1 MYEGLTNIG
10 ISYVFYVNMR
20 AKRTF

>member
-10 ISYVFYVNMR
+10 ISYVFYVNMW